1 MVNDIYIGR
10 QVLSES
16 DDTDLSNK
24 WKKIFHVKLLK
35 VLLKEKTGSLSQEGL
50 MSPVVLLMLLSRT
63 VKPKVEQQIKTKLI
77 LES

>member
-1 MVNDIYIGR
+1 M
-10 QVLSES
+10 EK
-16 DDTDLSNK
+16 DLSRK
-24 WKKIFHVKLLK
+24 VVKSSVKGKDWK
-35 VLLKEKTGSLSQEGL
+35 LSQEGL